1 MISRT
6 IPPVS
11 DGTGVPNPHLPSDGF
26 DILLDSVPVGLVP
39 MAGLADVQA
48 TSASLGQNLA
58 VKRDGTVWQW
68 GNGGPTP
75 VQAIGL
81 KEVVAVAA
89 GCTDWFNSCHS
100 LALKSDG
107 TVWAWGEND
116 YGQLGD
122 GTTTSRAI
130 PVQVS
135 GVNKVVAIAARDYG
149 IHNLAVKSDGTVW
162 EWPTAERLTP
172 VHVTGLS
179 EVVAVA
185 DGLAHSLA
193 LKHDGSVWAWG
204 QNLHGQLGVQT
215 TVIRTTP
222 VQVVGPATQ

>member
-1 MISRT
+1 VVQLLEGQYNKSAPDCANLLYGSDESISTASQRLDFLRCD
-6 IPPVS
+6 PAAS
-11 DGTGVPNPHLPSDGF
+11 DFRKVPLRPLRGRCGYWGT
-26 DILLDSVPVGLVP
+26 
-39 MAGLADVQA
+39 AEERA
-48 TSASLGQNLA
+48 
-58 VKRDGTVWQW
+58 
-68 GNGGPTP
+68 
-75 VQAIGL
+75 
-81 KEVVAVAA
+81 
-89 GCTDWFNSCHS
+89 
-100 LALKSDG
+100 ALKSDG

-204 QNLHGQLGVQT
+204 RNLRGQLGVQT